1 MFARTPR
8 LTLRPG
14 WIEDAPALA
23 QAIAHEA
30 VVMRLAHVPWPY
42 TVADA
47 AAFVGLPLGRGEA
60 ACLVFAHE
68 GAVPRLV
75 GGVGVHGAGD
85 SFELGYWF
93 TPAAWGRG
101 YATEAGRA
109 MLGMARHALGHR
121 ALGSGHQLD
130 NPASGRVLRKLGFTA
145 TGRVERRPCR
155 ARGCDV
161 DVATY
166 RCDLT
171 DAACDPPRMAA

>member
-47 AAFVGLPLGRGEA
+47 EHFLSMLLGRGEA
-60 ACLVFAHE
+60 ACLVFAHD
-68 GAVPRLV
+68 GGTTLV
-75 GGVGVHGAGD
+75 GGVGVHGSAGA
-85 SFELGYWF
+85 FELGYWF

-121 ALGSGHQLD
+121 ALASGHQLD
-130 NPASGRVLRKLGFTA
+130 NPASGRVLRKLGFVP
-145 TGRVERRPCR
+145 TGRVERRACR

-161 DVATY
+161 EVATY
-166 RCDLT
+166 ACDLT